1 MSTKGR
7 KYESI
12 DERNQCLWE
21 AYKLV
26 LHRAPA
32 PLKTSDIY
40 RMAVNMPCPQFW
52 ISSEQA
58 AKIISAIERR
68 RINIDSLSVTRKDM
82 IEMIM
87 YRVGEMRKESPG
99 MPLRQC
105 IEEVVYSPAPRFFL
119 TPKSAKTI
127 LHRYRSPFRNRPRR

>member
-21 AYKLV
+21 AYKIV
-26 LHRAPA
+26 IRQAPA
-32 PLKTSDIY
+32 PVKTSDIY
-40 RMAVNMPCPQFW
+40 LAAVNMPCPQFW

-68 RINIDSLSVTRKDM
+68 RISIDTMSVTRKDM
-82 IEMIM
+82 IEVIM
-87 YRVGEMRKESPG
+87 NRVAELKRDCPR
-99 MPLRQC
+99 MPLREC

-127 LHRYRSPFRNRPRR
+127 LHRYRKQFRNKHRK